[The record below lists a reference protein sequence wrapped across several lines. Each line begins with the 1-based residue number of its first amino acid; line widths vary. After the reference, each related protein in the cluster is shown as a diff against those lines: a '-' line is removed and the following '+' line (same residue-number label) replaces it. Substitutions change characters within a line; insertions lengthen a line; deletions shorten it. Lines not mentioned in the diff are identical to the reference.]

1 MSDYEQTE
9 ALPISPGFLL
19 QEARKKLNLT
29 IEEVAIRLL
38 LKEAVVIGLENDDY
52 GTTLSPT
59 FIKGYIRSYAKLV
72 GLDPE
77 EMIAAYNDISGVDT
91 QQKSKMQSFS
101 RKISR
106 DTYDSRW
113 MYVTY
118 GIIAVVIILIGLFAW
133 QNTENGLVDISANTD
148 NAGVLTNQGTNEP
161 TARNLGTSSQNPAQ
175 TPATSSTE
183 GPSFANKRS
192 ANTLDAD
199 STKGTDNSVNINS
212 DDFSSEL
219 SSDNNSLV
227 TDLTG
232 TDSSTNDAETE
243 LVGDNI
249 PEFVEAESDRNI
261 NTVLAALE
269 NADPDATEALT
280 TSTDSAANTLGSN
293 AINDAQQNTLLNIGR
308 DTNESNIEDDV
319 FVDSVE
325 LVFTFEQ
332 DCWIK
337 ITDATGEDI
346 AYGVKKAGRVMPVSG
361 QAPFSVILGAPKGV
375 AITFAGN
382 DVDISAFPTNAT
394 ARFTLPL
401 QETL

>member
-9 ALPISPGFLL
+9 AVPISPGFLL

-29 IEEVAIRLL
+29 VSEIAIRLL

-52 GTTLSPT
+52 GATLSPT
-59 FIKGYIRSYAKLV
+59 FIKGYLRSYAKLV
-72 GLDPE
+72 ELDPE
-77 EMIAAYNDISGVDT
+77 DIIAAYNDISGIDI
-91 QQKSKMQSFS
+91 QQKSRMQSFS

-118 GIIAVVIILIGLFAW
+118 GIISVVIILIGLYAW
-133 QNTENGLVDISANTD
+133 QNSG
-148 NAGVLTNQGTNEP
+148 
-161 TARNLGTSSQNPAQ
+161 
-175 TPATSSTE
+175 
-183 GPSFANKRS
+183 
-192 ANTLDAD
+192 
-199 STKGTDNSVNINS
+199 
-212 DDFSSEL
+212 
-219 SSDNNSLV
+219 NSLV
-227 TDLTG
+227 EVTANTN
-232 TDSSTNDAETE
+232 SSIVSTNEQEQTSTGVTQSAPVLPTNQAETAE
-243 LVGDNI
+243 QAEQEPFTRIEQRPNVATSANVSIDPENTVRQATTVNNDSI
-249 PEFVEAESDRNI
+249 PEFVEVENDRNI
-261 NTVLAALE
+261 TTVLAALE
-269 NADPDATEALT
+269 NADPDVSSSEVLASATDNPTNLT
-280 TSTDSAANTLGSN
+280 GNDTL
-293 AINDAQQNTLLNIGR
+293 NDAQQNTLLNIVR
-308 DTNESNIEDDV
+308 ENVQSTIENDVLSDT
-319 FVDSVE
+319 VE

-375 AITFAGN
+375 AITFAGS

>member
-9 ALPISPGFLL
+9 AVPISPGFLL

-29 IEEVAIRLL
+29 VSEIAIRLL

-52 GTTLSPT
+52 GATLSPT
-59 FIKGYIRSYAKLV
+59 FIKGYLRSYAKLV
-72 GLDPE
+72 ELDPE
-77 EMIAAYNDISGVDT
+77 DIIAAYNDISGIDI
-91 QQKSKMQSFS
+91 QQKSRMQSFS

-118 GIIAVVIILIGLFAW
+118 GIISVVIILIGLYAW
-133 QNTENGLVDISANTD
+133 QNSG
-148 NAGVLTNQGTNEP
+148 
-161 TARNLGTSSQNPAQ
+161 
-175 TPATSSTE
+175 
-183 GPSFANKRS
+183 
-192 ANTLDAD
+192 
-199 STKGTDNSVNINS
+199 
-212 DDFSSEL
+212 
-219 SSDNNSLV
+219 NSLV
-227 TDLTG
+227 EVTANTN
-232 TDSSTNDAETE
+232 SSIVSTNEKEQTSTGVTQSAPVLPTNQAETAAQAE
-243 LVGDNI
+243 PEQLIRIDQTPNVATSANVAIDPENTTHQTTTVNNDSI
-249 PEFVEAESDRNI
+249 PEFVEAENDRNI
-261 NTVLAALE
+261 TTVLAALE
-269 NADPDATEALT
+269 NADPDVSSSEVLAS
-280 TSTDSAANTLGSN
+280 STDNPTNLTGNDTL
-293 AINDAQQNTLLNIGR
+293 NDAQQNTLLNIVR
-308 DTNESNIEDDV
+308 ENVQSTIEDDV
-319 FVDSVE
+319 LSDTVE

-375 AITFAGN
+375 AITFAGS

>member
-9 ALPISPGFLL
+9 AVPISPGFLL

-29 IEEVAIRLL
+29 VSEIAIRLL

-52 GTTLSPT
+52 GATLSPT
-59 FIKGYIRSYAKLV
+59 FIKGYLRSYAKLV
-72 GLDPE
+72 ELDPE
-77 EMIAAYNDISGVDT
+77 DIIAAYNDISGIDI
-91 QQKSKMQSFS
+91 QQKSRMQSFS

-118 GIIAVVIILIGLFAW
+118 GIISVVIILIGLYAW
-133 QNTENGLVDISANTD
+133 QNSGNSLVEVSANT
-148 NAGVLTNQGTNEP
+148 NSSIVSTNEKEQTPTGVTQSAPVLPTNQAETAEQAEP
-161 TARNLGTSSQNPAQ
+161 EPFARIEQRPNVATSANVSIDPENTARQ
-175 TPATSSTE
+175 TTTV
-183 GPSFANKRS
+183 N
-192 ANTLDAD
+192 ND
-199 STKGTDNSVNINS
+199 S
-212 DDFSSEL
+212 
-219 SSDNNSLV
+219 
-227 TDLTG
+227 
-232 TDSSTNDAETE
+232 
-243 LVGDNI
+243 I
-249 PEFVEAESDRNI
+249 PEFVEAENDRNI
-261 NTVLAALE
+261 TTVLAALE
-269 NADPDATEALT
+269 NADPDVSSSEVLASANDNPTNLT
-280 TSTDSAANTLGSN
+280 GNETL
-293 AINDAQQNTLLNIGR
+293 NDAQQNTLLNIVR
-308 DTNESNIEDDV
+308 ENVQSPIEDDV
-319 FVDSVE
+319 LSDTVE

-375 AITFAGN
+375 AITFAGS

>member
-9 ALPISPGFLL
+9 VLPISPGFLL

-77 EMIAAYNDISGVDT
+77 EVIAAYNDISGVDT
-91 QQKSKMQSFS
+91 QQKSRMQSFS

-118 GIIAVVIILIGLFAW
+118 GIIAVVILLIGLFAW
-133 QNTENGLVDISANTD
+133 QNTENGLVDITGDTNNSA
-148 NAGVLTNQGTNEP
+148 VLSIQGTNE
-161 TARNLGTSSQNPAQ
+161 TTDKNNGTSSQNLAQ
-175 TPATSSTE
+175 LPATSAPRE
-183 GPSFANKRS
+183 GSLANNRS
-192 ANTLDAD
+192 ANTLGA
-199 STKGTDNSVNINS
+199 
-212 DDFSSEL
+212 DFSQGTENPVTTKTDEFSSAL
-219 SSDNNSLV
+219 ASDNNSLGTDPSGADAIV
-227 TDLTG
+227 SNPATDLV
-232 TDSSTNDAETE
+232 D
-243 LVGDNI
+243 DNI

-269 NADPDATEALT
+269 NADPDAADAIT
-280 TSTDSAANTLGSN
+280 TSTEGTANTLGSN
-293 AINDAQQNTLLNIGR
+293 DINDAQQNTLLNIGR
-308 DTNESNIEDDV
+308 DTNESNVEDDV
-319 FVDSVE
+319 FSDSVE

-382 DVDISAFPTNAT
+382 DVDISTFPTNAT

>member
-9 ALPISPGFLL
+9 AVPISPGFLL

-29 IEEVAIRLL
+29 VSEIAIRLL

-52 GTTLSPT
+52 GATLSPT
-59 FIKGYIRSYAKLV
+59 FIKGYLRSYAKLV
-72 GLDPE
+72 ELDPE
-77 EMIAAYNDISGVDT
+77 DIIAAYNDISGIDI
-91 QQKSKMQSFS
+91 QQKSRMQSFS

-118 GIIAVVIILIGLFAW
+118 GIISVVIILIGLYAW
-133 QNTENGLVDISANTD
+133 QNSGNSLVEVSANT
-148 NAGVLTNQGTNEP
+148 NSSIVSTNEKEQTPTGVTQSAPVLPTNQAETAEQAEP
-161 TARNLGTSSQNPAQ
+161 EPFARIEQRPNVATSANVSIDPENTARQ
-175 TPATSSTE
+175 TTTV
-183 GPSFANKRS
+183 N
-192 ANTLDAD
+192 ND
-199 STKGTDNSVNINS
+199 S
-212 DDFSSEL
+212 
-219 SSDNNSLV
+219 
-227 TDLTG
+227 
-232 TDSSTNDAETE
+232 
-243 LVGDNI
+243 I
-249 PEFVEAESDRNI
+249 PEFVEAENDRNI
-261 NTVLAALE
+261 TTVLAALE
-269 NADPDATEALT
+269 NADPDVSSSEVLSSANDNPSNLT
-280 TSTDSAANTLGSN
+280 GNETL
-293 AINDAQQNTLLNIGR
+293 NDAQQNTLLNIVR
-308 DTNESNIEDDV
+308 ENVQSPIEDDV
-319 FVDSVE
+319 LSDTVE

-375 AITFAGN
+375 AITFAGS

>member
-9 ALPISPGFLL
+9 AVPISPGFLL

-29 IEEVAIRLL
+29 VSEIAIRLL

-52 GTTLSPT
+52 GATLSPT
-59 FIKGYIRSYAKLV
+59 FIKGYLRSYAKLV
-72 GLDPE
+72 ELDPE
-77 EMIAAYNDISGVDT
+77 DIIAAYNDISGIDI
-91 QQKSKMQSFS
+91 QQKSRMQSFS

-118 GIIAVVIILIGLFAW
+118 GIIAVVIILIGLYAW
-133 QNTENGLVDISANTD
+133 QNSG
-148 NAGVLTNQGTNEP
+148 
-161 TARNLGTSSQNPAQ
+161 
-175 TPATSSTE
+175 
-183 GPSFANKRS
+183 
-192 ANTLDAD
+192 
-199 STKGTDNSVNINS
+199 
-212 DDFSSEL
+212 
-219 SSDNNSLV
+219 NSLV
-227 TDLTG
+227 EVTANTN
-232 TDSSTNDAETE
+232 SSIVSTNEKEQTSTGVTQSAPVLPTNQAETAE
-243 LVGDNI
+243 PAEPEQLIRIDQTPNVATSANVAIDPENTTHQTTTVNNDSI
-249 PEFVEAESDRNI
+249 PEFVEAENDRNI
-261 NTVLAALE
+261 TTVLAALE
-269 NADPDATEALT
+269 NADPDVSSSEVLASATDNPTNLT
-280 TSTDSAANTLGSN
+280 GNDTL
-293 AINDAQQNTLLNIGR
+293 NDAQQNTLLNIVR
-308 DTNESNIEDDV
+308 ENVQSTIENDVLSDT
-319 FVDSVE
+319 VE

-375 AITFAGN
+375 AITFAGS

>member
-9 ALPISPGFLL
+9 AVPISPGFLL

-29 IEEVAIRLL
+29 VSEIAIRLL

-52 GTTLSPT
+52 GATLSPT
-59 FIKGYIRSYAKLV
+59 FIKGYLRSYAKLV
-72 GLDPE
+72 ELDPE
-77 EMIAAYNDISGVDT
+77 DIIAAYNDISGIDI
-91 QQKSKMQSFS
+91 QQKSRMQSFS

-118 GIIAVVIILIGLFAW
+118 GIISVVIILIGLYAW
-133 QNTENGLVDISANTD
+133 QNSG
-148 NAGVLTNQGTNEP
+148 
-161 TARNLGTSSQNPAQ
+161 
-175 TPATSSTE
+175 
-183 GPSFANKRS
+183 
-192 ANTLDAD
+192 
-199 STKGTDNSVNINS
+199 
-212 DDFSSEL
+212 
-219 SSDNNSLV
+219 NSLV
-227 TDLTG
+227 EVTANTN
-232 TDSSTNDAETE
+232 SSIVSTNEQEQTSTGVTQSAPVLPTNQAETAE
-243 LVGDNI
+243 QAEQEPFTRIEQRPNVATSANVSIGPENTARQATTVNNDSI
-249 PEFVEAESDRNI
+249 PEFVEVENDRNI
-261 NTVLAALE
+261 TTVLAALE
-269 NADPDATEALT
+269 NADPDVSSSEVLASATDNPTNLT
-280 TSTDSAANTLGSN
+280 GNDTL
-293 AINDAQQNTLLNIGR
+293 NDAQQNTLLNIVR
-308 DTNESNIEDDV
+308 ENVQSTIENDVLSDT
-319 FVDSVE
+319 VE

-375 AITFAGN
+375 AITFAGS

>member
-9 ALPISPGFLL
+9 ALPISPGYLL

-38 LKEAVVIGLENDDY
+38 LKETVVIGLENDDY
-52 GTTLSPT
+52 GTTISPT

-77 EMIAAYNDISGVDT
+77 EVIAAYNDISGVDI
-91 QQKSKMQSFS
+91 QQKSRMQSFS

-133 QNTENGLVDISANTD
+133 QNTENRLVDITGNKNNSV
-148 NAGVLTNQGTNEP
+148 VLTNQGTDETTDKN
-161 TARNLGTSSQNPAQ
+161 NGSSSQNLAQ
-175 TPATSSTE
+175 TPVTSATRS
-183 GPSFANKRS
+183 PNFANNRL
-192 ANTLDAD
+192 ANTLGAE
-199 STKGTDNSVNINS
+199 TTQGTDNPVTTKS
-212 DDFSSEL
+212 DDLSTAL
-219 SSDNNSLV
+219 SSDNNSL
-227 TDLTG
+227 G
-232 TDSSTNDAETE
+232 TDSSGAEGNVSDTATD
-243 LVGDNI
+243 LVDDSI
-249 PEFVEAESDRNI
+249 PEFVEAESERNI

-269 NADPDATEALT
+269 NADPDKVDELT
-280 TSTDSAANTLGSN
+280 SSAATDTNVLDSN
-293 AINDAQQNTLLNIGR
+293 GLNDAQQNTLLNIPR
-308 DTNESNIEDDV
+308 DTNESNVENDV
-319 FVDSVE
+319 FSDSVE

-382 DVDISAFPTNAT
+382 EVDISTFPTNAT